1 MVFPLMVP
9 PPEAVLSCTLTGA
22 DWADM
27 VTVNATVTLAVPA
40 IVRVLNVSLVFD
52 FVPLPV

>member
-52 FVPLPV
+52 FVQLPV